1 MCKRLVDEKPI
12 IKHAAFHMRLH
23 RIVFSLW
30 IGLTMA
36 AAVES
41 TNVTARL
48 VTLQGCVD
56 MAIEH
61 NLDVQI
67 QRIYPEMVRYSL
79 SASYGAY
86 DPTFSLSGKHS
97 YRLLPKAGGLDH
109 PDSSTDSFEMG
120 FSGLLPS
127 GLAYGLSGDLSQ
139 SYGLNTFPK
148 LGIVDGFENSS
159 GTASLFFL
167 KQPLLKNFW
176 IDGARK
182 AIWANKKNLQMS
194 ELDLQSLIMSIIT
207 EVEVA
212 YYGLILAGENV
223 KVQGKA
229 LELSM
234 KLLAENKKRVE
245 VGAMAPLDEKDAASQ
260 VAANR
265 ANLLSEKNNLA
276 IKQTVLKRLLKE
288 NFTDWHQI
296 PLEPTEPLRAVPQAF
311 SLQDSWHKGLSLRPD
326 FQKYRLELAL
336 QDIEIRYS
344 RNQLFPELDLE
355 GTYGHLGQGR
365 EYSGAWSQIRDGEN
379 PFYSFGATLRFPL
392 SNRGA
397 RAQYKTSKAQ
407 KEQLVLRMKKAEQ
420 QILTSIDNA
429 VKSAQSSYEQVD
441 ATKQAREFAEAAMD
455 AEQKKLENGK
465 STSFI
470 VLRLQSILTQQR
482 SAEIRAL
489 ANYNMALALLA
500 AEEGYTLQR
509 HNLQLGV
516 K

>member
-1 MCKRLVDEKPI
+1 M
-12 IKHAAFHMRLH
+12 
-23 RIVFSLW
+23 
-30 IGLTMA
+30 GLTIA
-36 AAVES
+36 AAAES
-41 TNVTARL
+41 TNSTSRP
-48 VTLQGCVD
+48 VTLQDCIE
-56 MAIEH
+56 MAIQH

-67 QRIYPEMVRYSL
+67 QRIYPEMMRYSL

-97 YRLLPKAGGLDH
+97 FDLLPKAGGFGH
-109 PDSSTDSFEMG
+109 PDSQTDTFGTGIGGMLPW
-120 FSGLLPS
+120 GLT
-127 GLAYGLSGDLSQ
+127 YGLSGSLSQ
-139 SYGLNTFPK
+139 NYGL
-148 LGIVDGFENSS
+148 GINPTTGVADGFEQSS
-159 GTASLFFL
+159 GRAGLLTL

-182 AIWANKKNLQMS
+182 AIWSSKKNLQMS
-194 ELDLQSLIMSIIT
+194 ELDLQSLIIAIIT

-212 YYGLILAGENV
+212 YYDLIQAEENV
-223 KVQGKA
+223 KVQEKA

-245 VGAMAPLDEKDAASQ
+245 VGAMAPLDEKDAESQ

-265 ANLLSEKNNLA
+265 ANLLLERNSLA
-276 IKQTVLKRLLKE
+276 TKQNTLKRLLKE
-288 NFTDWHQI
+288 NFSDWHQV

-311 SLQDSWHKGLSLRPD
+311 SLQDSWHKGMSLRPD
-326 FQKYRLELAL
+326 YQKYRLELEL

-365 EYSGAWSQIRDGEN
+365 EYSGAWGQIRDGEN
-379 PFYSFGATLRFPL
+379 PFYSFGATLRIPL

-397 RAQYKTSKAQ
+397 RAAYKSSKAQ
-407 KEQLVLRMKKAEQ
+407 KEQVVLRMKKAEQ
-420 QILTSIDNA
+420 DILVSIDNA
-429 VKSAQSSYEQVD
+429 VKSAQSSFEQVD
-441 ATKQAREFAEAAMD
+441 ATKQAREFAEAALE

-482 SAEIRAL
+482 SSEIRAL
-489 ANYNMALALLA
+489 AAYNMALARLA

-509 HNLQLGV
+509 HNLQVGV